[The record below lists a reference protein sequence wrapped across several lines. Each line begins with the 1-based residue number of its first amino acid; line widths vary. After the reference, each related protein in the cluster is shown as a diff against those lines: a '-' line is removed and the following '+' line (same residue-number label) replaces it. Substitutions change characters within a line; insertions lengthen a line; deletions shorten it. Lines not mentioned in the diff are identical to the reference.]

1 MSQTVSFARWSVT
14 SDPEST
20 RKAYAATG
28 VGAPEACGCAPCR
41 NFAAQREVTYPLPA
55 LDLFASLGIEPN
67 REAEIYHLAR
77 LASGRHLYG
86 GWFHFVGAILDGR
99 DAARQISEKTW
110 QPDLEPVS
118 DGFDLGFTSRT
129 ALVPKPFAG
138 LPVVQVE
145 FSAQVPWILQEDEPQ

>member
-1 MSQTVSFARWSVT
+1 MMETVQFARWTVSC
-14 SDPEST
+14 DPELT
-20 RKAYAATG
+20 RTAYTAVT
-28 VGAPEACGCAPCR
+28 VGGPEGCRCDPCR
-41 NFAAQREVTYPLPA
+41 NFAARRKDTYPPQA
-55 LDLFASLGIEPN
+55 LELFERLGIEPT

-77 LASGRHLYG
+77 LESGRHLYG

-99 DAARQISEKTW
+99 DAARQVSEKTW

-118 DGFDLGFTSRT
+118 DGFDLGFTSKT

-145 FSAQVPWILQEDEPQ
+145 FLAQVPWILQEDEPQ